1 MFFNR
6 DNMERQELDE
16 GIVRYIYSGNGMQ
29 LVEYHFPPQRQFP
42 LHRHENNEQMGLVI
56 SGRIGLEVDGH
67 ERILGPGDYY
77 HAPVAV
83 PHRAWT
89 LDEPTVLLDIF
100 SPPRDDLK

>member
-42 LHRHENNEQMGLVI
+42 LHRHESNEQMGLVI
-56 SGRIGLEVDGH
+56 SGRIGLEVDGQ

-83 PHRAWT
+83 PTGPGPWT
-89 LDEPTVLLDIF
+89 N
-100 SPPRDDLK
+100 PRYCWTSFPRPGTT

>member
-6 DNMERQELDE
+6 DTMERQELDG
-16 GIVRYIYSGNGMQ
+16 GIVRYIYGGRQ
-29 LVEYHFPPQRQFP
+29 IQVVEYHFPPNKTFP
-42 LHRHENNEQMGLVI
+42 EHHHDINEQMGLVI
-56 SGRIGLEVDGH
+56 SGRIGLEVGGKKQ
-67 ERILGPGDYY
+67 ILGPGDYY
-77 HAPVAV
+77 HAPVGV